1 MKARELA
8 LRHGMRNY
16 DAIHLAHAITAGAD
30 VLMTVDQGFP
40 LDSAVE
46 GVWSTLRELVGT
58 SRSSSGHRS
67 SSSSPRD
74 KLRSLSDPS
83 RSMCLSRLRT

>member
-46 GVWSTLRELVGT
+46 GVWSTLRELVG
-58 SRSSSGHRS
+58 RAAR
-67 SSSSPRD
+67 
-74 KLRSLSDPS
+74 
-83 RSMCLSRLRT
+83 RLVTGPARHPPGISCAP